1 MGRRRSLMGRHRLH
15 QGMDART
22 SVARSG
28 RQTRSRAPGKIPPQ
42 LGPSFA
48 SRTFQFARVAS
59 SVRRRR
65 NRRYDAQGYHELE
78 LVTLLALLEYSILGV
93 MVGRARQ
100 TYGVEAPATTGNPD
114 FERYFRV
121 HENTLE
127 SLIVFLPAVWIFSL
141 TVNYHFGVALG
152 LLFVIARIM
161 YAQGYLSAAA
171 KRGPGAI
178 ASAAIN
184 GILVLVSVIWVVV

>member
-1 MGRRRSLMGRHRLH
+1 M
-15 QGMDART
+15 AT
-22 SVARSG
+22 
-28 RQTRSRAPGKIPPQ
+28 
-42 LGPSFA
+42 
-48 SRTFQFARVAS
+48 
-59 SVRRRR
+59 
-65 NRRYDAQGYHELE
+65 YHELE

-121 HENTLE
+121 HANTLE
-127 SLIVFLPAVWIFSL
+127 ALIVFIPAVWIFSL
-141 TVNYHFGVALG
+141 TVNYHIGVGLG
-152 LLFVIARIM
+152 LLFVIARVM

-171 KRGPGAI
+171 KRGPGAL

-184 GILVLVSVIWVVV
+184 GILVLVSLIWIVISAL